1 MAVNNTPIS
10 PLSLEAGAGLLNNT
24 GINLGTALTANVTA
38 YETTTLVS
46 KLLQIQSLAATA
58 NISPSTR
65 TSLQT
70 MGASSVPALG
80 GSVPTAYQNTNY
92 PVPPPGGTPK
102 LIPASSA
109 SLFSG
114 IVENIGNTYLGSG
127 DVGKFAQAYFSSSGY
142 ISLVNPVILSA
153 ANANNYLGPTFTG
166 MDNLITGDLAQVNL
180 AFPAFGEDLAK
191 LGFTLN
197 LANLDSVESPIGSPA
212 ALLQALSKA
221 GNMPTG
227 TTPAVKE
234 ALNAVGVTDA
244 EITDMVTNNV
254 YGLFNPAGLTEPEFN
269 ALQKRAY
276 PGLCNVTGADLQDVL
291 DILDC
296 TTPNITQMCELLN
309 PVKLFP
315 NSFLSLTLPTP
326 AGPKLVYAP
335 SGAVN
340 SDIEPIVNSG
350 TLAPVGCDEL
360 AKIVPP
366 ANAVGS
372 KALQIALQQV
382 KNVTNLTAPQL
393 AAVLL

>member
-1 MAVNNTPIS
+1 MANTTPIS

-24 GINLGTALTANVTA
+24 GIRLGTALTANVTA
-38 YETTTLVS
+38 YESTTLVA
-46 KLLQIQSLAATA
+46 KLLTIQTLAATA
-58 NISPSTR
+58 NITAPTR

-70 MGASSVPALG
+70 MGASTVPALG
-80 GSVPTAYQNTNY
+80 DSVPTAYQNTNY

-102 LIPASSA
+102 LIPANSA
-109 SLFSG
+109 VLFSG
-114 IVENIGNTYLGSG
+114 IVENVGNTYLGNG
-127 DVGKFAQAYFSSSGY
+127 DLGKFAQAYFSSSGY
-142 ISLVNPVILSA
+142 ISLINPVILSA

-180 AFPAFGEDLAK
+180 AFPAFGEDLAA
-191 LGFTLN
+191 LGFVLN
-197 LANLDSVESPIGSPA
+197 LANLDNIGTPA

-227 TTPAVKE
+227 TTPAVRA
-234 ALNAVGVTDA
+234 ALNAAGVTDQ
-244 EITDMVTNNV
+244 EITDLVTNNV
-254 YGLFNPAGLTEPEFN
+254 YSLFNPTGMTEPEFN

-276 PGLCNVTGADLQDVL
+276 PALCNVTGADLQDVL

-309 PVKLFP
+309 PVKIFP

-326 AGPKLVYAP
+326 NGNKLVYSP
-335 SGAVN
+335 SGSVN
-340 SDIEPIVNSG
+340 GDIESIVNSG
-350 TLAPVGCDEL
+350 TLAPAGCDEL

-372 KALQIALQQV
+372 KSLQIALQQV
-382 KNVTNLTAPQL
+382 KNISNLTAPQL

>member
-1 MAVNNTPIS
+1 MANTTPIS

-24 GINLGTALTANVTA
+24 GIRLGTALTANVTA
-38 YETTTLVS
+38 YESTTLVS
-46 KLLQIQSLAATA
+46 KLLTIQSLAATA
-58 NISPSTR
+58 NISSGTL

-80 GSVPTAYQNTNY
+80 DSVPTAYQNTNY

-102 LIPASSA
+102 LIPANSA
-109 SLFSG
+109 VLFSG
-114 IVENIGNTYLGSG
+114 IVENVGNTYLGNG
-127 DVGKFAQAYFSSSGY
+127 DLGKFAQAYFSSSGY
-142 ISLVNPVILSA
+142 ISLINPVILSA
-153 ANANNYLGPTFTG
+153 ANANKYLGPTFTG

-180 AFPAFGEDLAK
+180 AFPAFGEDLAA
-191 LGFTLN
+191 LGFALN
-197 LANLDSVESPIGSPA
+197 LANLDNLGTPA

-227 TTPAVKE
+227 TTPAVRN
-234 ALNAVGVTDA
+234 ALNAAGVTDQ

-254 YGLFNPAGLTEPEFN
+254 YSLFNPTGLTEPEFN

-276 PGLCNVTGADLQDVL
+276 PALCNVTGADLQDVL

-309 PVKLFP
+309 PVKLLP

-326 AGPKLVYAP
+326 SGNKLVYSP
-335 SGAVN
+335 SGTVN
-340 SDIEPIVNSG
+340 GDIESIVNSG

-372 KALQIALQQV
+372 KSLQIALQQV
-382 KNVTNLTAPQL
+382 KNVSNLTAPQL

>member
-1 MAVNNTPIS
+1 MANTTPIS

-24 GINLGTALTANVTA
+24 GIRLGTALTANVTA
-38 YETTTLVS
+38 YESTTLVS
-46 KLLQIQSLAATA
+46 KLLTIQSLAATA
-58 NISPSTR
+58 NISSGTL

-70 MGASSVPALG
+70 MGASTVPALG
-80 GSVPTAYQNTNY
+80 DSVPTAYQNTNY

-102 LIPASSA
+102 LIPANSA
-109 SLFSG
+109 VLFSG
-114 IVENIGNTYLGSG
+114 IVENVGNTYLGNG
-127 DVGKFAQAYFSSSGY
+127 DLGKFAQAYFSSSGY
-142 ISLVNPVILSA
+142 ISLINPVILSA

-180 AFPAFGEDLAK
+180 AFPAFGEDLAQ
-191 LGFTLN
+191 LGFVLN
-197 LANLDSVESPIGSPA
+197 LANLDNIGTPA

-227 TTPAVKE
+227 TTPAVRN
-234 ALNAVGVTDA
+234 ALNAAGVTDQ

-254 YGLFNPAGLTEPEFN
+254 YSLFNPTGLTEPEFN

-276 PGLCNVTGADLQDVL
+276 PALCNVTGADLQDVL

-296 TTPNITQMCELLN
+296 TTPNIAQMCELLN
-309 PVKLFP
+309 PVKIFP

-326 AGPKLVYAP
+326 NGNKLVYSP
-335 SGAVN
+335 SGSVN
-340 SDIEPIVNSG
+340 GDIEAIVNSG

-372 KALQIALQQV
+372 KSLQIALQQV
-382 KNVTNLTAPQL
+382 KNISNLTAPQL

>member
-1 MAVNNTPIS
+1 MANTTPIS

-24 GINLGTALTANVTA
+24 GIRLGTALTANVTA
-38 YETTTLVS
+38 YESTTLVA
-46 KLLQIQSLAATA
+46 KLLTIQTLAATA
-58 NISPSTR
+58 NITAPTR

-70 MGASSVPALG
+70 MGASTVPALG
-80 GSVPTAYQNTNY
+80 DSVPTAYQNTNY

-102 LIPASSA
+102 LIPANSA
-109 SLFSG
+109 VLFSG
-114 IVENIGNTYLGSG
+114 IVENVGNTYLGNG
-127 DVGKFAQAYFSSSGY
+127 DLGKFAQAYFSSSGY
-142 ISLVNPVILSA
+142 ISLINPVILSA

-180 AFPAFGEDLAK
+180 AFPAFGEDLAA
-191 LGFTLN
+191 LGFVLN
-197 LANLDSVESPIGSPA
+197 LANLDNIGTPA

-227 TTPAVKE
+227 TTPAVRA
-234 ALNAVGVTDA
+234 ALNAAGVTDQ
-244 EITDMVTNNV
+244 EITDLVTNNV
-254 YGLFNPAGLTEPEFN
+254 YSLFNPTGMTEPEFN

-276 PGLCNVTGADLQDVL
+276 PALCNVTGADLQDVL

-309 PVKLFP
+309 PVKIFP

-326 AGPKLVYAP
+326 NGNKLVYSP
-335 SGAVN
+335 SGSVN
-340 SDIEPIVNSG
+340 GDIEAIVNSG

-372 KALQIALQQV
+372 KSLQIALQQV
-382 KNVTNLTAPQL
+382 KNISNLTAPQL

>member
-1 MAVNNTPIS
+1 MANTTPIS

-24 GINLGTALTANVTA
+24 GIRLGTALTANVTA
-38 YETTTLVS
+38 YESTTLVS
-46 KLLQIQSLAATA
+46 KLLTIQTLAATA
-58 NISPSTR
+58 NITAPTL

-70 MGASSVPALG
+70 MGASTVPALG
-80 GSVPTAYQNTNY
+80 DSVPTAYQNTNY

-102 LIPASSA
+102 LIPANSA
-109 SLFSG
+109 VLFSG
-114 IVENIGNTYLGSG
+114 IVRNVGATYLGNG
-127 DVGKFAQAYFSSSGY
+127 DLGKFAQAYFSSSGY
-142 ISLVNPVILSA
+142 ISLINPVILSA
-153 ANANNYLGPTFTG
+153 ANANKYLGPTFTG

-180 AFPAFGEDLAK
+180 AFPAFGEDLAA
-191 LGFTLN
+191 LGFVLN
-197 LANLDSVESPIGSPA
+197 LANIDSVESPIGSPA

-227 TTPAVKE
+227 TTPAVRD
-234 ALNAVGVTDA
+234 ALNAAGVTDQ
-244 EITDMVTNNV
+244 EITDLVTNNV
-254 YGLFNPAGLTEPEFN
+254 YSLFNPTGMTEPEFN

-276 PGLCNVTGADLQDVL
+276 PALCNVTGADLQDVL

-309 PVKLFP
+309 PVKIFP

-326 AGPKLVYAP
+326 NGNKLVYSP
-335 SGAVN
+335 SGSVN
-340 SDIEPIVNSG
+340 GDIEAIVNSG

-372 KALQIALQQV
+372 KSLQIALQQV
-382 KNVTNLTAPQL
+382 KNIANLTAPQL